1 MPESPEVNPYKKR
14 PFFRR
19 ILYRLFGNYG
29 MVNTL
34 PQSQAD
40 AQRLMRLVENQV
52 QDGNMSVE
60 GLQYLQM
67 VHLHAIGDGL
77 DRLLRAQEKTNTLL
91 NEIAS
96 QNEVIIGLMEG
107 QDPEEADPAR
117 QQRRLEPA
125 DPVEPADSAAQQPE
139 KPATPSANPTPDG
152 DSPEELDLDTA
163 EVERP

>member
-19 ILYRLFGNYG
+19 ILYRMFGTFG

-34 PQSQAD
+34 PQSQAEG
-40 AQRLMRLVENQV
+40 QRLMRLVESQV
-52 QDGNMSVE
+52 QSGNMSAE

-77 DRLLRAQEKTNTLL
+77 DRLLRAQEKTNALL

-96 QNEVIIGLMEG
+96 QNQVIIELMEG
-107 QDPEEADPAR
+107 EDPGEGGEADTAPQQDVVESPDPAETQPERPAATPANPAR
-117 QQRRLEPA
+117 
-125 DPVEPADSAAQQPE
+125 
-139 KPATPSANPTPDG
+139 G
-152 DSPEELDLDTA
+152 DDTPEELDLDTA